1 MKLIAHRGNIFGE
14 NSAEEN
20 KPEYIDLAL
29 KMGYDAEIDLRY
41 KDHMFYLGHD
51 EPQYHVP
58 MTWLVKWKDKLW
70 IHCKD
75 LESLDKISSS
85 PVDFNYFWHQKD
97 DFTLT
102 SQKYIWT
109 YPNNVSVI
117 GQNDTSSITINWA
130 GTTGGKICASIQTIC
145 GISPPLCDTV
155 DIVPIPVAAL
165 PLVPRI
171 CVDSLTS
178 ITATGNTLPGYQ
190 YNWNFDGGNLV
201 TNPPLGP
208 GPHQISWGDPGIK
221 DVELTIGVQACT
233 SNLASTQ
240 VEVVAPLVAVVLV

>member
-85 PVDFNYFWHQKD
+85 PVDFNCFWHQKD

-109 YPNNVSVI
+109 YP
-117 GQNDTSSITINWA
+117 GKLYTLRSIILMPEWSIQIKNLSDVLKFQCY
-130 GTTGGKICASIQTIC
+130 GVCSDYVGKIAI
-145 GISPPLCDTV
+145 
-155 DIVPIPVAAL
+155 
-165 PLVPRI
+165 
-171 CVDSLTS
+171 
-178 ITATGNTLPGYQ
+178 
-190 YNWNFDGGNLV
+190 
-201 TNPPLGP
+201 
-208 GPHQISWGDPGIK
+208 
-221 DVELTIGVQACT
+221 E
-233 SNLASTQ
+233 
-240 VEVVAPLVAVVLV
+240 